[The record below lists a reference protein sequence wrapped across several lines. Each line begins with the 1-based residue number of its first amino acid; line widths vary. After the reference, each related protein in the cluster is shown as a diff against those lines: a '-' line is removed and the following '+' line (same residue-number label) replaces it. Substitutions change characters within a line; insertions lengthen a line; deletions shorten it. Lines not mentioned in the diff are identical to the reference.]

1 MPDSRLALEK
11 GIEVKRHYD
20 FIFCVGRACIA
31 TQSLRRAGLQHATF
45 PWDWIGDPGVYERV
59 EHICSDFRNWPRLE
73 DLEWRQAPELFANR
87 KHVVCRRTGLF
98 FLHEFDPAKTIEE
111 QYPQLA
117 AKYERRIGRLFSC
130 IRSSKRVLLL
140 CVDSPHLKGQ
150 TPLDEGR
157 RCRRALAEKFPGV
170 EFDFMQ
176 MHIEPGRSF
185 AERVDEEVEP
195 GLFHVAYDYR
205 DLKADPKANAVM
217 LDQIAAYLASRFTVR
232 DYRTAEERKSYAER
246 QRRKRD
252 EKLRARM
259 EKFGAKTRA
268 QYEWMRLR
276 KFLRAIDCAVGPRA
290 LAARARRRKYEQ
302 IAIMGSNCETA
313 FRFVQ
318 RWGFVDSSL
327 FAWATTK
334 TVAALAK
341 AIRNMD
347 AIADGPFEFNLRTGM
362 WVNRKMDLH
371 FHGRMKWHPGDQ
383 PPSEGQL
390 AADREDL
397 VGRLGHLAEKF
408 RRYAANDVETLFVRR
423 MSKEDAAAPDL
434 ARQLD
439 ELESALDAVGARRR
453 RLLLVFERADRGSLP
468 PETATRTYRF
478 VEKFNPP
485 ERATMPEAGDPVAWN
500 AIFTEFAPAKVLKKA
515 HAFKFEEA

>member
-1 MPDSRLALEK
+1 M
-11 GIEVKRHYD
+11 KRHYD

-45 PWDWIGDPGVYERV
+45 PWDWVGDPGVYERV

-111 QYPQLA
+111 QYPELA

-130 IRSSKRVLLL
+130 IRSSKNVLLL

-157 RCRRALAEKFPGV
+157 RCRAALSDKFKGV
-170 EFDFMQ
+170 HFDFMQ
-176 MHIEPGRSF
+176 MHIEPGRKF
-185 AERVDEEVEP
+185 EDRVDEETEP

-217 LDQIAAYLASRFTVR
+217 LDQVAAYLASRFTVR
-232 DYRTAEERKSYAER
+232 DYRTEEEKRAYAER
-246 QRRKRD
+246 QKRKRD

-276 KFLRAIDCAVGPRA
+276 KFLRAVACVIGPRA
-290 LAARARRRKYEQ
+290 LMARARQRKYAQ
-302 IAIMGSNCETA
+302 IVIMGANCETA
-313 FRFVQ
+313 FRFVR

-327 FAWATTK
+327 FAWATTN
-334 TVAALAK
+334 TVATLAN
-341 AIRNMD
+341 AVRNLD
-347 AIADGPFEFNLRTGM
+347 AIPKAPFEFNFRTGM
-362 WVNRKMDLH
+362 WVDRKMNLH
-371 FHGRMKWHPGDQ
+371 FHGKMKWHPGDPQ
-383 PPSEGQL
+383 PTEEQL
-390 AADREDL
+390 ATDREDL
-397 VGRLGHLAEKF
+397 AGRLGHLVEKF
-408 RRYAANDVETLFVRR
+408 RRYASGDAETLFVRK
-423 MSKEDAAAPDL
+423 MSKEDAASPDL

-439 ELESALDAVGARRR
+439 DLEAALEAAGAKRR

-478 VEKFNPP
+478 VKEFNPP
-485 ERATMPEAGDPVAWN
+485 ECATRPESGDPVAWN
-500 AIFTEFAPAKVLKKA
+500 AIFTEFAPANIQKKA
-515 HAFKFEEA
+515 HSFKFEEE

>member
-1 MPDSRLALEK
+1 MPDSSLALEK

-45 PWDWIGDPGVYERV
+45 PWDWVGDPGVYERV

-140 CVDSPHLKGQ
+140 CMDSPHLKGQ

-157 RCRRALAEKFPGV
+157 RCRMALAEKFPGV

-217 LDQIAAYLASRFTVR
+217 LDQIATYLASHFTVR

-246 QRRKRD
+246 QRRRRD

-276 KFLRAIDCAVGPRA
+276 KFLRAIACAVGPRA
-290 LAARARRRKYEQ
+290 LAAHLRQKKYEQ
-302 IAIMGSNCETA
+302 IVIMGANCETA
-313 FRFVQ
+313 FRFIQ
-318 RWGFVDSSL
+318 RWGFVESSI
-327 FAWATTK
+327 FTWTK
-334 TVAALAK
+334 TRTVATVVNAT
-341 AIRNMD
+341 RNLD
-347 AIADGPFEFNLRTGM
+347 AIPQGPFEYNFRTSL
-362 WVNRKMDLH
+362 WINRKMDLH
-371 FHGRMKWHPGDQ
+371 FHGKMKRHPGDPQ
-383 PPSEGQL
+383 PSESQL
-390 AADREDL
+390 EADKTDL
-397 VGRLGHLAEKF
+397 IGRIRHLVKKF
-408 RRYAANDVETLFVRR
+408 RRYMANDVETLFVRR
-423 MSKEDAAAPDL
+423 MTKEDVASPNL

-439 ELESALDAVGARRR
+439 DLESALKELGAKRHH
-453 RLLLVFERADRGSLP
+453 LLLVFERADRGSLP

-478 VEKFNPP
+478 VKEFNPP
-485 ERATMPEAGDPVAWN
+485 ECATRPESGDPVAWN
-500 AIFTEFAPAKVLKKA
+500 AIFTEFAPAKIQKKA